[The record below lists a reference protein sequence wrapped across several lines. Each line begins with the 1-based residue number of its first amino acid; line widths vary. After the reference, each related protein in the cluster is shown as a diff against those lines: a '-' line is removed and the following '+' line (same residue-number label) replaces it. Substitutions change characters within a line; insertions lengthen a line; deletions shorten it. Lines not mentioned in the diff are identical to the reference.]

1 MSESRLEFREPS
13 ADKALMRAK
22 KTPGSARPEDRR
34 RYPRVELLGQV
45 TGQPLTF
52 DSPVI
57 VKDLSIGG
65 FRIETSIPL
74 RPGETHEFRF
84 ALGDSISIIVLATVV
99 HQGAAAGRVPGRY
112 VVGLEFLDKSDEAKS
127 GRSVLIKRITRTS
140 TKSRPALVI
149 T

>member
-1 MSESRLEFREPS
+1 MSTKKSRR
-13 ADKALMRAK
+13 RV
-22 KTPGSARPEDRR
+22 RPEERR

-65 FRIETSIPL
+65 FSIETSIPL

-99 HQGAAAGRVPGRY
+99 HQQPAAGRAPGRY
-112 VVGLEFLDKSDEAKS
+112 TVGLEFLDRSDDAKA
-127 GRSVLIKRITRTS
+127 GRSVLIKRITKAPQKT
-140 TKSRPALVI
+140 RPTLVVS
-149 T
+149 

>member
-1 MSESRLEFREPS
+1 
-13 ADKALMRAK
+13 MRPK
-22 KTPGSARPEDRR
+22 KSPRNGRPDERR

-52 DSPVI
+52 DSPVV

-65 FRIETSIPL
+65 FSIETSIPL

-84 ALGDSISIIVLATVV
+84 ALGDSISIIVLATVK
-99 HQGAAAGRVPGRY
+99 HQRPAAGRVPGRY
-112 VVGLEFLDKSDEAKS
+112 VVGLEFLDKSGEAKA
-127 GRSVLIKRITRTS
+127 GRSVLIKRITR
-140 TKSRPALVI
+140 RPSKGRPSLVA